1 MLLMTRLF
9 AWLRSNKLTV
19 VLLVVIGYFLYA
31 SAGISYPVNRFN
43 PDVRDSAGVYS
54 NSEMMPEMMGDY
66 APSSPPFFNETTP
79 QLDVANRK
87 VVTNSSLSL
96 VVSNVRNSVDE
107 IQDEVDKSGG
117 YMVSNNVNT
126 PEGLGSGNITIRV
139 PSGQLRSLLTF
150 LRNAAVKVVSE
161 NIDGYDVT
169 DEFVD
174 VEARLTT
181 LEKTKAIY
189 EAMLSKAVNVDEIM
203 RVQQAVLG
211 TQDQIDSLKGR
222 LRYLDATS
230 RSSLITVY
238 LSTDEFELPYTP
250 DQPWRPNVVFKYAI
264 RSLIEVLR
272 TAGSAIIWVGVYSI
286 IWLPALALVIFIRK
300 RLQTKKTV

>member
-1 MLLMTRLF
+1 MSRFLL
-9 AWLRSNKLTV
+9 WLKSNKLTV
-19 VLLVVIGYFLYA
+19 VLFAIIGYFLYTGLGYSLFTRSVGTSLRS
-31 SAGISYPVNRFN
+31 SA
-43 PDVRDSAGVYS
+43 DVYS
-54 NSEMMPEMMGDY
+54 TPEIMPKMMGNY
-66 APSSPPFFNETTP
+66 ASSSPAFFNETAP
-79 QLDVANRK
+79 QLDVENRK
-87 VVTNSSLSL
+87 VVTNSNLSL
-96 VVSNVRNSVDE
+96 VVSNVRSSVDA
-107 IQDEVDKSGG
+107 IQDEADKRGG

-139 PSGQLRSLLTF
+139 PSGQLRSMLNF

-161 NIDGYDVT
+161 NIDGYDIT
-169 DEFVD
+169 DEFID
-174 VEARLTT
+174 VEARLAT

-222 LRYLDATS
+222 LQYLDATS

-250 DQPWRPNVVFKYAI
+250 DQPWRPSVVFKYAV
-264 RSLIEVLR
+264 RSLVGVAQ
-272 TAGSAIIWVGVYSI
+272 TAGSTVIWIGVYSI
-286 IWLPALALVIFIRK
+286 LWLPALVVVLFIRK